1 MKRSV
6 LCVTTLV
13 CLLLPVLAGCEP
25 TQNPNVPK
33 SYYEKEEHFGDGC
46 QDFTHFCVYYYHLDE
61 FEHNSR
67 YEVIDRADVE
77 RVRGYFEAFR
87 KWVQEPIERGE
98 YHFDPSC
105 INEGDYMR
113 IETKCEDPADETYE
127 NYAVYFADRE
137 TNTLYYIANS

>member
-25 TQNPNVPK
+25 AQNPNIPK
-33 SYYEKEEHFGDGC
+33 SCYEKEEHFQGGFLDC
-46 QDFTHFCVYYYHLDE
+46 IDFCVYSYHLDE
-61 FEHNSR
+61 FEYNSR
-67 YEVIDRADVE
+67 YEVIDRTDVE